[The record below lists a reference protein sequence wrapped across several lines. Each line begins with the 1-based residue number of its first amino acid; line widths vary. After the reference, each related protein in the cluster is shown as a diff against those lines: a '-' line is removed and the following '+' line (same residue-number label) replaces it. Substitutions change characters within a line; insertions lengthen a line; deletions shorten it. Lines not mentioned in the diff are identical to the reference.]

1 MRKNRQAQTNAQTSK
16 HKLLITNKIDYQPK
30 TFQEPKSAI
39 KISSSSHSDPFK
51 FEAAK
56 LRLSVFFTKLLIPF

>member
-16 HKLLITNKIDYQPK
+16 HKQLITNKIDYQPK
-30 TFQEPKSAI
+30 TFQEPKSAF
-39 KISSSSHSDPFK
+39 KISSSSHSNPFK
-51 FEAAK
+51 IEVDK